1 MRKPVASLLVT
12 LVVLAGFFLFV
23 FVLSPSKSIN
33 KVKNLPYISEGN
45 ISSMNQKN
53 ESSGVDIS
61 YILVTGG
68 KSSTLEIV
76 DESNKK
82 VGEGSLQQ
90 STGIITPQVNRDL
103 MQYMISKPASG
114 EYYLQV
120 NQSGSENV
128 MVYLYD
134 KDGEVKMIEI
144 PSAGK
149 RNMRYKIIYDKE
161 NIQNSSYELR

>member
-1 MRKPVASLLVT
+1 MRKPVASLFVT
-12 LVVLAGFFLFV
+12 LLVLIGFFLLV
-23 FVLSPSKSIN
+23 FVLSPSKPIN
-33 KVKNLPYISEGN
+33 KVKSLPYISEGN

-53 ESSGVDIS
+53 ESSGADLS
-61 YILVTGG
+61 YILVTG
-68 KSSTLEIV
+68 
-76 DESNKK
+76 DESSSLEVVGENNKK

-90 STGIITPQVNRDL
+90 STGMITPQVNRNQ
-103 MQYMISKPASG
+103 MQYMISKPTSG

-120 NQSGSENV
+120 NQSGFENV

-144 PSAGK
+144 PSVGK

-161 NIQNSSYELR
+161 NIQDSTYELQ